1 MITAYDILIALS
13 ILVVLSYIFNI
24 ISSKLKVPSVILL
37 LATGA
42 GLNYASK
49 ELGYEFPETK
59 MLLELLGITGLIF
72 IVLEGSLDLKLTR
85 QKLPLI
91 GKSFS
96 SALLIFLVTSGVV
109 CYILFEFLELP
120 LRNAMVYAV
129 PLGVISSAIAIPS
142 VSKLQSEQKEF
153 IVYESTFSDIIGIMV
168 FNYVILDDIA
178 SAGSIVNLLIDILLI
193 IAVSVAST
201 AFLLLILN
209 YTRSHVKFY
218 LIFAIIILV
227 YSVSK
232 MFHLPSLLLVLIFG
246 LMLNNAALYIKGKL
260 ASFLHLERLEP
271 LTHELKQITAETAFI
286 IRTFFFLLF
295 GFSFNLELLNDFD
308 VVLVGSLVVITI
320 LLTRY
325 IFLRFIS
332 HSNLFPGLFVAPRGL
347 ITIVLFYSIPVH
359 LQTNLF
365 NEGILLFV
373 IIVSSLLMMF
383 GLIATKTEY
392 KENLNDI
399 ST

>member
-1 MITAYDILIALS
+1 
-13 ILVVLSYIFNI
+13 
-24 ISSKLKVPSVILL
+24 
-37 LATGA
+37 
-42 GLNYASK
+42 
-49 ELGYEFPETK
+49 

-72 IVLEGSLDLKLTR
+72 IVLEGSLDLKLSR
-85 QKLPLI
+85 RKLPLI

-96 SALLIFLVTSGVV
+96 SALLIFLVTTGIV
-109 CYILFEFLELP
+109 CYILLEFLDLP
-120 LRNAMVYAV
+120 WRNAIVYAV

-142 VSKLQSEQKEF
+142 VSAIQSEQREF

-178 SAGSIVNLLIDILLI
+178 SAESIAGLFIDVALI
-193 IAVSVAST
+193 IAVSIVST
-201 AFLLLILN
+201 AFLLFILN
-209 YTRSHVKFY
+209 YTSSHVKFY

-232 MFHLPSLLLVLIFG
+232 MFHLPSLMLVLIFG
-246 LMLNNAALYIKGKL
+246 LMLNNASLYIKGRL
-260 ASFLHLERLEP
+260 ANFFHLERLEP
-271 LTHELKQITAETAFI
+271 ITHELKQITAETAFI

-295 GFSFNLELLNDFD
+295 GFSFNLGLLLNFD
-308 VVLVGSLVVITI
+308 VILVGSLVIITI
-320 LLTRY
+320 LFTRF

-359 LQTNLF
+359 LQTDLF

-392 KENLNDI
+392 KENLEDI